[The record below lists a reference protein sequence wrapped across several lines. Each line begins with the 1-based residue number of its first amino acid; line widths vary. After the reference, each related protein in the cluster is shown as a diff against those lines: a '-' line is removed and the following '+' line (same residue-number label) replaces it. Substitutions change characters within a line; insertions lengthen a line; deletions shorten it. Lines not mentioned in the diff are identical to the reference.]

1 MNNVQV
7 KICGLFQ
14 PQDISYVN
22 EARPDY
28 VGFVFAKSKRQVTKE
43 QAKKMSL
50 ELDEGIVAVGVFVD
64 APVEQVAE
72 LLNEG
77 IIAIAQLHGSEDN
90 DYIERLRSLIGN
102 QKIIKA
108 IRVRS
113 AEDVTA
119 AGQSLADYLLL
130 DAYTPDVAG
139 GTGSKFD
146 WQMISHV
153 AQPFFLAGGI
163 NIDNVEEA
171 VGVAPFAL
179 DISSG
184 VETNGIKDRNKIIE
198 IVNRIRA
205 LT

>member
-1 MNNVQV
+1 MQV

-50 ELDEGIVAVGVFVD
+50 ELDAGIVAVGVFVD

-77 IIAIAQLHGSEDN
+77 VIAIAQLHGSENN
-90 DYIERLRSLIGN
+90 DYIEQLRSLIGT

-113 AEDVTA
+113 AEDVIA
-119 AGQSLADYLLL
+119 ARESLADYLLL
-130 DAYTPDVAG
+130 DAYTPEVAG

-146 WQMISHV
+146 WQMIRHV
-153 AQPFFLAGGI
+153 QQPIFLAGGI
-163 NIDNVEEA
+163 NIDNLEEA